1 MMTVTPD
8 KLTAWGGVLALFL
21 LAGSL
26 GCADSAITRASS
38 SEAISRAAGNGA
50 DNETAKGAKPAADAK
65 AAADEPTRQEKKA
78 IAVEEPVVA
87 SPSRRARN
95 ISFDTIKFEME
106 KRDRFVKTMLTP
118 TINALDKK
126 RVKIRGFMLPSHL
139 NAGIARFILVRDN
152 QECCFGPGAALF
164 DAVAVEMRK
173 GETTKYEYFPITVE
187 GAFHIDPI
195 ENPLYGEGP
204 LENSHLYIFRMD
216 DAVVSK
222 R

>member
-1 MMTVTPD
+1 LVAP
-8 KLTAWGGVLALFL
+8 ALILF
-21 LAGSL
+21 AGSL
-26 GCADSAITRASS
+26 GCADSAITRANS
-38 SEAISRAAGNGA
+38 SEAITRAAGEGA
-50 DNETAKGAKPAADAK
+50 GEIAANDAKSVANDKPAA
-65 AAADEPTRQEKKA
+65 EESTTQEKRTV
-78 IAVEEPVVA
+78 AVEEPVVSGA
-87 SPSRRARN
+87 SRRARN

-126 RVKIRGFMLPSHL
+126 RVKLRGFMLPGYMEK
-139 NAGIARFILVRDN
+139 GISQFILVRDN

-164 DAVAVEMRK
+164 DAVFVQMRK
-173 GETTKYEYFPITVE
+173 GETTRYEYFPITVE

-216 DAVVSK
+216 DAVVTK

>member
-1 MMTVTPD
+1 LLLV
-8 KLTAWGGVLALFL
+8 

-26 GCADSAITRASS
+26 GCSESSISQASS
-38 SEAISRAAGNGA
+38 SEAISRTTDTSTSEPAA
-50 DNETAKGAKPAADAK
+50 DGAKPATGEKSATARSEATPQVK
-65 AAADEPTRQEKKA
+65 QAVAIEEPAAASGT
-78 IAVEEPVVA
+78 
-87 SPSRRARN
+87 RRARN

-118 TINALDKK
+118 TINSLDKR
-126 RVKIRGFMLPSHL
+126 RVKLRGFMLPSHL
-139 NAGIARFILVRDN
+139 NAGITRFILVRDN

-164 DAVAVEMRK
+164 DAVAVEMRS

-187 GAFHIDPI
+187 GVFHIDPI

-204 LENSHLYIFRMD
+204 LENSHMYIFRMD

>member
-1 MMTVTPD
+1 MMPVTPD
-8 KLTAWGGVLALFL
+8 KSSACAGLLALFL

-26 GCADSAITRASS
+26 GCTESAITQASS
-38 SEAISRAAGNGA
+38 GEAISRAAANGGNKTAEGGKPTV
-50 DNETAKGAKPAADAK
+50 DNK
-65 AAADEPTRQEKKA
+65 AAADKTSTDVKQ
-78 IAVEEPVVA
+78 AVADEEPAVSSA
-87 SPSRRARN
+87 KGRARN

-126 RVKIRGFMLPSHL
+126 RVKIRGFMLPGYQDS
-139 NAGIARFILVRDN
+139 GIARFVLVRDN

-164 DAVAVEMRK
+164 DAIFIEMRK
-173 GETTKYEYFPITVE
+173 GETTKYEYFPISVE
-187 GAFHIDPI
+187 GVFHIDPI

-204 LENSHLYIFRMD
+204 LENSHLYIFRLD
-216 DAVVSK
+216 DAVVTK

>member
-1 MMTVTPD
+1 LV
-8 KLTAWGGVLALFL
+8 ALALFL

-26 GCADSAITRASS
+26 GCADSAITQASS
-38 SEAISRAAGNGA
+38 SEAISRAAGKGDA
-50 DNETAKGAKPAADAK
+50 DIAANDAKPVADDKPAGGESTTQVK
-65 AAADEPTRQEKKA
+65 QAVAVDEPA
-78 IAVEEPVVA
+78 
-87 SPSRRARN
+87 PSSATGRARN

-106 KRDRFVKTMLTP
+106 KRDRFVKAMLTP

-126 RVKIRGFMLPSHL
+126 RVKLRGFMLPSHL
-139 NAGIARFILVRDN
+139 NAGITRFILVRDN